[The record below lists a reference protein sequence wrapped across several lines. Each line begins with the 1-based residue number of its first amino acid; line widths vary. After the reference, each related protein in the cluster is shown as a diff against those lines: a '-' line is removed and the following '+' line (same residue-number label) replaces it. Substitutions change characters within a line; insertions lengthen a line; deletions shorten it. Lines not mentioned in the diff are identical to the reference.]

1 MRISECET
9 GDGESLPKP
18 LPRRPKAR
26 TTSPSG
32 VKMTMQCLAQSETM
46 TLPAPSTATPHV
58 HCSTS
63 AAARPKARSQTLKNG
78 RCQEQVRLH
87 GPNDRGPESPS
98 VFASFA
104 SLPNGVDDLNLCL
117 LLYFP
122 CTWLPTGAE
131 MMTPTWVLTSE
142 WSKLLFQPAQNDF
155 YLVKVQFAQATNI
168 PPLC

>member
-1 MRISECET
+1 M
-9 GDGESLPKP
+9 
-18 LPRRPKAR
+18 AR
-26 TTSPSG
+26 TTSPSV

-142 WSKLLFQPAQNDF
+142 WSKLCKSSVRAGYEHPAFVLAKPGCDGGRE
-155 YLVKVQFAQATNI
+155 
-168 PPLC
+168 